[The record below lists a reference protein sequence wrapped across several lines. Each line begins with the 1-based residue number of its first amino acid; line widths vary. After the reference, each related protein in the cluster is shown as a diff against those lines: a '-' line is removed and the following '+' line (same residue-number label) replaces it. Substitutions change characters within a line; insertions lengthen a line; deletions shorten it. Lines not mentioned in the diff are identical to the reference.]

1 MQQRSTI
8 PNSAGTKELKA
19 MNMLK
24 QRRDSFQ
31 FGGKYELNLKLTVF
45 FTAGFLE
52 IWKYKSRDLICQKY
66 LEFETGLE
74 HTQEFD

>member
-1 MQQRSTI
+1 
-8 PNSAGTKELKA
+8 
-19 MNMLK
+19 MLK

-52 IWKYKSRDLICQKY
+52 IWKYKSRD
-66 LEFETGLE
+66 
-74 HTQEFD
+74 